1 VVSCLCSRG
10 TSSLKFRGQWHTHTH
25 HFLRAKT
32 YQSHFRKLRYTH
44 THCQVPHTLSNLK
57 QPRGK
62 RAAVEEGRK
71 PNKFFRSSLFQEKEE
86 RGSIASRN
94 CSSPGVILCVYAHTH
109 KYTLTAPLCALKTS
123 INAQRMSYS
132 SENEQPKAFQGRQL
146 GRKARVLKRKLCRLQ
161 LKRWAAESLRY
172 TSSSRQWHEGPHAN
186 SKGTSDAQ
194 KRKPHVDLLKPCH
207 PIPNSEYC
215 ILKSSEDHLLQL
227 IRFPSASKMT
237 RQETPD
243 RPVSCLCARLR

>member
-1 VVSCLCSRG
+1 MPLLSRNI
-10 TSSLKFRGQWHTHTH
+10 KPQVQRPVTHTSL
-25 HFLRAKT
+25 FKSKNIPITLQKT
-32 YQSHFRKLRYTH
+32 QIHTH

-161 LKRWAAESLRY
+161 LKR
-172 TSSSRQWHEGPHAN
+172 
-186 SKGTSDAQ
+186 
-194 KRKPHVDLLKPCH
+194 
-207 PIPNSEYC
+207 
-215 ILKSSEDHLLQL
+215 
-227 IRFPSASKMT
+227 
-237 RQETPD
+237 
-243 RPVSCLCARLR
+243 